1 MENQDGAPV
10 DWKKKMNKHLGIPFE
25 EVAEDFS
32 PLVLGM
38 IKRLRIYKNTE
49 EFTQVGFIALWK
61 AYEKFEAGQ
70 SSFSSYA
77 YMWVKGEMLAHLKK
91 EALYDERYYISD
103 FEEGAEPPAPD
114 SLTVQQEV
122 DSIAP
127 YLEQL
132 TPREQEWVI
141 EFSVNGRGI
150 TEIANK
156 YNVAPTTVKSWR
168 KSAIK
173 KLRQLGITM

>member
-1 MENQDGAPV
+1 M
-10 DWKKKMNKHLGIPFE
+10 
-25 EVAEDFS
+25 
-32 PLVLGM
+32 
-38 IKRLRIYKNTE
+38 Y
-49 EFTQVGFIALWK
+49 
-61 AYEKFEAGQ
+61 
-70 SSFSSYA
+70 
-77 YMWVKGEMLAHLKK
+77 LKK
-91 EALYDERYYISD
+91 SLYDERYYVSD

-132 TPREQEWVI
+132 TKHEQKWVI
-141 EFSVNGRGI
+141 EYSINGRGI
-150 TEIANK
+150 TEISRK
-156 YNVAPTTVKSWR
+156 YNVASTTVKSWR